1 MTLEIFSMPKYQDIY
16 PSSALIRS
24 VDLVRPTA
32 AELLTLEYFEA
43 EPASMPTDRY
53 EQHHIILNLRDEPHR
68 LENWR
73 DGEHRDF
80 TYHKNEIIV
89 TPAGV
94 ESGWRWHVKSQ
105 CIIITLDPAKFEKF
119 AQTELGILLSSQQL
133 KNLPQFLDKDI
144 TQSGI
149 QLLEALQC
157 ELGSQVMF
165 ESFARVFLTKLILKY
180 GLPEEEYEF
189 SKSFTAQH
197 YKQVLNYII
206 VNYGKNIL
214 LEDMANQ
221 ASLSSSHFSRL
232 FKQTIGQSPY
242 QFLMAYRVEQ
252 AKKMLDNPYTLMV
265 DIAFSCGFSDQAH
278 FSRVFKKIEGLT
290 PKQYR
295 KK

>member
-1 MTLEIFSMPKYQDIY
+1 MSKYQDIY
-16 PSSALIRS
+16 PSEPLIQS
-24 VDLVRPTA
+24 IDLVRPMA
-32 AELLTLEYFEA
+32 ADLLTLEYFEA

-80 TYHKNEIIV
+80 IYHKNEIIV

-94 ESGWRWHVKSQ
+94 ESGWKWHVKTK
-105 CIIITLDPAKFEKF
+105 CIIITLESAKFEKF
-119 AQTELGILLSSQQL
+119 AQTELGILLSTQQL
-133 KNLPQFLDKDI
+133 KDLPQFLDEDI

-149 QLLEALQC
+149 QLLEALRC
-157 ELGSQVMF
+157 ALGSQVMF

-180 GLPEEEYEF
+180 GLEEEYDF

-197 YKQVLNYII
+197 YKQVLDYIA

-214 LEDMANQ
+214 LEDMAAQ
-221 ASLSSSHFSRL
+221 ADLSASHFSRL

-242 QFLMAYRVEQ
+242 QFLMAYRIEQ
-252 AKKMLDNPYTLMV
+252 AKKMLDNPNILMV
-265 DIAFSCGFSDQAH
+265 DIALGCGFSDQAH
-278 FSRVFKKIEGLT
+278 FSRVFKKTEGLT

-295 KK
+295 RK

>member
-1 MTLEIFSMPKYQDIY
+1 MSKYQDIY
-16 PSSALIRS
+16 PSEPLIQS
-24 VDLVRPTA
+24 IDLVRPTA
-32 AELLTLEYFEA
+32 ADLLTLEYFEA

-53 EQHHIILNLRDEPHR
+53 QQHHIILNLKDEPHR

-80 TYHKNEIIV
+80 IYHQNEIIV

-94 ESGWRWHVKSQ
+94 ESGWKWHAKSK
-105 CIIITLDPAKFEKF
+105 CIIITLNPAKFAKF
-119 AQTELGILLSSQQL
+119 AQIELGILLSTEQL
-133 KNLPQFLDKDI
+133 KDLPQFLDEDI
-144 TQSGI
+144 TQSGV
-149 QLLEALQC
+149 QLMQSLQC

-165 ESFARVFLTKLILKY
+165 ESYARIFLTKLILKY
-180 GLPEEEYEF
+180 GLQQNEYDF
-189 SKSFTAQH
+189 SKSFTARH
-197 YKQVLNYII
+197 YKQVLDYIT

-214 LEDMANQ
+214 LEDMAAE
-221 ASLSSSHFSRL
+221 ASLSPSHFARL

-242 QFLMAYRVEQ
+242 QFLMSYRIEQ
-252 AKKMLDNPYTLMV
+252 AKRMLDNPNQLLV
-265 DIAFSCGFSDQAH
+265 DIAIECGFSDQAH

>member
-1 MTLEIFSMPKYQDIY
+1 MSNYQNIY
-16 PSSALIRS
+16 PCEPLIQS
-24 VDLVRPTA
+24 TNLVRPMA
-32 AELLTLEYFEA
+32 ADLLTLEYFEA
-43 EPASMPTDRY
+43 EPASMPTDKY
-53 EQHHIILNLRDEPHR
+53 EQHHIILNLREEPHR

-80 TYHKNEIIV
+80 IYHKNEIIV

-94 ESGWRWHVKSQ
+94 ASGWKWHVKTK
-105 CIIITLDPAKFEKF
+105 CIIITLEPIKFEKF
-119 AQTELGILLSSQQL
+119 AQTELGILLSSGQL
-133 KNLPQFLDKDI
+133 KNSPQFLDEDI

-157 ELGSQVMF
+157 DLGSQVMF
-165 ESFARVFLTKLILKY
+165 ESFARIFLTKLILKY
-180 GLPEEEYEF
+180 GLQEAEYEF
-189 SKSFTAQH
+189 SKSFTAQD
-197 YKQVLNYII
+197 YKQVLDYIA

-214 LEDMANQ
+214 LEDMAAQ
-221 ASLSSSHFSRL
+221 ASLSASHFSRL
-232 FKQTIGQSPY
+232 FKQTIGKSPY

-252 AKKMLDNPYTLMV
+252 AKKMLNNPYKLMV

>member
-1 MTLEIFSMPKYQDIY
+1 MSKYQDIY
-16 PSSALIRS
+16 PCEPLIQS
-24 VDLVRPTA
+24 IDLVRPTA
-32 AELLTLEYFEA
+32 ADLLTLEYFEA

-73 DGEHRDF
+73 NGEHRDF
-80 TYHKNEIIV
+80 VYHKNEIIV

-94 ESGWRWHVKSQ
+94 ESGWKWHIKSK
-105 CIIITLDPAKFEKF
+105 CIIITLEPAKFEKF
-119 AQTELGILLSSQQL
+119 AQIELGILLSTGQL
-133 KNLPQFLDKDI
+133 KNLPQFLEEDI
-144 TQSGI
+144 TQAGI
-149 QLLEALQC
+149 QLKESLRC
-157 ELGSQVMF
+157 GLGSQVMF

-180 GLPEEEYEF
+180 GLQESEYDF

-197 YKQVLNYII
+197 YKQVLNYIA

-214 LEDMANQ
+214 LEDMAAQ
-221 ASLSSSHFSRL
+221 ANLSASHFSRL

-252 AKKMLDNPYTLMV
+252 AKKMLDNPRKLMV
-265 DIAFSCGFSDQAH
+265 DIALGCGFSDQAH
-278 FSRVFKKIEGLT
+278 FSRAFKKIVGLT

-295 KK
+295 RK

>member
-1 MTLEIFSMPKYQDIY
+1 MSNYQDIY
-16 PSSALIRS
+16 PCEPLIQS
-24 VDLVRPTA
+24 IDLVRPTA
-32 AELLTLEYFEA
+32 ADLLTLEYFEA

-53 EQHHIILNLRDEPHR
+53 SQHHIILNLKDEPHR

-94 ESGWRWHVKSQ
+94 ESGWKWHVKTK
-105 CIIITLDPAKFEKF
+105 CVIITLDPARFEQF
-119 AQTELGILLSSQQL
+119 AQTELGILLSTEQL
-133 KNLPQFLDKDI
+133 KDLPQFLDEDI

-149 QLLEALQC
+149 QLKESLQC
-157 ELGSQVMF
+157 DLGSQVMF
-165 ESFARVFLTKLILKY
+165 ESYARIFLTKLILKY
-180 GLPEEEYEF
+180 GLQAEEYDF

-197 YKQVLNYII
+197 YKQVLDYIA
-206 VNYGKNIL
+206 VNYSNNIL
-214 LEDMANQ
+214 LEDMTAQAN
-221 ASLSSSHFSRL
+221 LSPSHFSRL

-252 AKKMLDNPYTLMV
+252 AKKMLDKPNALMI
-265 DIAFSCGFSDQAH
+265 DIALYCGFSDQAH
-278 FSRVFKKIEGLT
+278 FSRTFKKIEGLT

>member
-1 MTLEIFSMPKYQDIY
+1 MPKYQDIY
-16 PSSALIRS
+16 PSEPLIQS

-32 AELLTLEYFEA
+32 ADLLTLEYFEA

-53 EQHHIILNLRDEPHR
+53 SQHHIILNLRDEPHR

-94 ESGWRWHVKSQ
+94 ESGWKWHVKTK
-105 CIIITLDPAKFEKF
+105 CIIITLDPAKLEQF
-119 AQTELGILLSSQQL
+119 AQTELGILLSTEQL
-133 KNLPQFLDKDI
+133 KDLPQFLDEDI

-149 QLLEALQC
+149 QLKESLQC
-157 ELGSQVMF
+157 DLGSQVMF
-165 ESFARVFLTKLILKY
+165 ESYARIFLVKLILKY
-180 GLPEEEYEF
+180 GLQEEEYNF

-197 YKQVLNYII
+197 YKQVLDYIAI
-206 VNYGKNIL
+206 NYGDNIL
-214 LEDMANQ
+214 LEDMAAQ
-221 ASLSSSHFSRL
+221 ANLSPAHFSRL

-252 AKKMLDNPYTLMV
+252 AKKMLGKPNALMI
-265 DIAFSCGFSDQAH
+265 DIALYCGFSDQAH
-278 FSRVFKKIEGLT
+278 FSRTFKKIEGLT

>member
-1 MTLEIFSMPKYQDIY
+1 MPKYQDIY

-24 VDLVRPTA
+24 VDLVRPKA

-53 EQHHIILNLRDEPHR
+53 EQHHIILNLKDEPHR

-73 DGEHRDF
+73 DGKYRDF
-80 TYHKNEIIV
+80 IYHKDEIIV

-94 ESGWRWHVKSQ
+94 ESGWRWHVKSK

-119 AQTELGILLSSQQL
+119 AQTELGILLCDRQL

-165 ESFARVFLTKLILKY
+165 ESFARIFLTKLILKY
-180 GLPEEEYEF
+180 GLPEEEYNF
-189 SKSFTAQH
+189 SKSFTAQQ
-197 YKQVLNYII
+197 YKTVLDYIA
-206 VNYGKNIL
+206 VNYGNNIL
-214 LEDMANQ
+214 LEDMA
-221 ASLSSSHFSRL
+221 ARADLSTSHFSRL

-242 QFLMAYRVEQ
+242 QFLTSYRVEQ
-252 AKKMLDNPYTLMV
+252 AKKMLDNPNLLMV
-265 DIAFSCGFSDQAH
+265 DIAINCGFSDQAH
-278 FSRVFKKIEGLT
+278 FSRVFKKIEGVN
-290 PKQYR
+290 PKKYR
-295 KK
+295 QK

>member
-1 MTLEIFSMPKYQDIY
+1 MSNYQDIY
-16 PSSALIRS
+16 PCEPLIQS
-24 VDLVRPTA
+24 IDLVRPTA
-32 AELLTLEYFEA
+32 ADLLTLEYFEA

-53 EQHHIILNLRDEPHR
+53 SQHHIILNLKDEPHR

-94 ESGWRWHVKSQ
+94 ESGWKWHAKSK
-105 CIIITLDPAKFEKF
+105 CIIITLDPAKFEQF
-119 AQTELGILLSSQQL
+119 AQTELGILLSTEQL
-133 KNLPQFLDKDI
+133 KDLPQFLDEDI

-149 QLLEALQC
+149 QLKESLQC
-157 ELGSQVMF
+157 HLGSQVMF
-165 ESFARVFLTKLILKY
+165 ESYARIFLVKLILKY
-180 GLPEEEYEF
+180 GLQEEEYNF

-197 YKQVLNYII
+197 YKQVLDYIAI
-206 VNYGKNIL
+206 NYGDNIL
-214 LEDMANQ
+214 LEDMAAEAN
-221 ASLSSSHFSRL
+221 LSPSHFSRL

-252 AKKMLDNPYTLMV
+252 AKKMLGKPNALMI
-265 DIAFSCGFSDQAH
+265 DIALYCGFSDQAH
-278 FSRVFKKIEGLT
+278 FSRTFKKIEGLT

>member
-1 MTLEIFSMPKYQDIY
+1 MPKYQDIY
-16 PSSALIRS
+16 PSSASIRS
-24 VDLVRPTA
+24 VDLVRPKA
-32 AELLTLEYFEA
+32 AELLTMEYFEA
-43 EPASMPTDRY
+43 EPASMPTDKY
-53 EQHHIILNLRDEPHR
+53 EQHHIILNLKDEPLR

-80 TYHKNEIIV
+80 IYHKNEIIV

-94 ESGWRWHVKSQ
+94 ESGWRWHVKSK

-119 AQTELGILLSSQQL
+119 AQTELGILLCDRQL

-180 GLPEEEYEF
+180 GLPEEEYNF
-189 SKSFTAQH
+189 SKSFTAQQ
-197 YKQVLNYII
+197 YKTVLDYIA
-206 VNYGKNIL
+206 VNYSNNIL
-214 LEDMANQ
+214 LEDMA
-221 ASLSSSHFSRL
+221 ARADLSTSHFSRL

-242 QFLMAYRVEQ
+242 QFLTSYRVEQ
-252 AKKMLDNPYTLMV
+252 AKKMLDNPNAVMV
-265 DIAFSCGFSDQAH
+265 DIAINCGFSDQAH
-278 FSRVFKKIEGLT
+278 FSRVFKKIVGLT

-295 KK
+295 QK